1 MNEQRDNA
9 LTEDGAEIAHRRLLG
24 EVPLLGLDVDGV
36 LNFGETWGRG
46 LSADKLD
53 LVAWIYRATGC
64 EVSLITDR
72 RYRPQ
77 GCRQVV
83 EGLIERG
90 VGHPA
95 LISVLP
101 VHLVVDGQMVRET
114 ERETAAMVE
123 RHGLGIYAGRIADW
137 SALLAAEPRRAWVV
151 IDDQADPWRTAG
163 VEARVWAP
171 DPQRGLTL
179 WEAERVVAMMREP
192 QRRGNVQP
200 LKAEEGEG
208 RQECHPSLAPT
219 LAEVLASSKMRLIE
233 GGLV

>member
-1 MNEQRDNA
+1 MMNEHGNNDW
-9 LTEDGAEIAHRRLLG
+9 TEDGAEIAHRRLLG

-53 LVAWIYRATGC
+53 LVAWIHRATGC

-77 GCRQVV
+77 GCLQVI

-101 VHLVVDGQMVRET
+101 VHLVIDGQMVRET

-163 VEARVWAP
+163 MEARVWAP

-192 QRRGNVQP
+192 ERRGNVRA
-200 LKAEEGEG
+200 LVKEEGEDLGKELEVG
-208 RQECHPSLAPT
+208 RQECHPSL
-219 LAEVLASSKMRLIE
+219 ERGVGMME
-233 GGLV
+233 GGLN